1 MSGRMGTGRGWRWES
16 ALQWGSSLRHRR
28 EGVRESGAATPAR
41 CLPHRLPRRIAHPPR
56 LLPGH
61 FTAREARA
69 QTGFGVADQKTKGRT
84 PGPCARK
91 RVGTSPCQPGAPGT
105 RPGLYL
111 PGNFPET
118 ALTPRGASLEAG
130 CILGSPLQRR
140 GRGLGHRRPSPGAP
154 GPASRRGRPTHGF
167 PRRPHCRLP
176 GRRLSRPRCAHE
188 EAEAQRGPRSTQGH
202 TADRWQGW
210 GLKPACGPNPPPH
223 LCLWEGSRMKSSPGP
238 GPPDPLIRT
247 TW

>member
-41 CLPHRLPRRIAHPPR
+41 CLPRRLPRRIAHPPR

-91 RVGTSPCQPGAPGT
+91 RVGTDGQTAPAPASPARRALGPGSTFPGT
-105 RPGLYL
+105 FQRQPLPLGGL
-111 PGNFPET
+111 
-118 ALTPRGASLEAG
+118 RW
-130 CILGSPLQRR
+130 RR
-140 GRGLGHRRPSPGAP
+140 GVSWAPRCSAGAGGSATA
-154 GPASRRGRPTHGF
+154 GPHQG
-167 PRRPHCRLP
+167 LP
-176 GRRLSRPRCAHE
+176 GRPRAEGAPRTGFPVALTAVSLGGGSPDPAVHTRKQRPREVNA
-188 EAEAQRGPRSTQGH
+188 A
-202 TADRWQGW
+202 
-210 GLKPACGPNPPPH
+210 LKVTPQTGGRAGV
-223 LCLWEGSRMKSSPGP
+223 
-238 GPPDPLIRT
+238 
-247 TW
+247 